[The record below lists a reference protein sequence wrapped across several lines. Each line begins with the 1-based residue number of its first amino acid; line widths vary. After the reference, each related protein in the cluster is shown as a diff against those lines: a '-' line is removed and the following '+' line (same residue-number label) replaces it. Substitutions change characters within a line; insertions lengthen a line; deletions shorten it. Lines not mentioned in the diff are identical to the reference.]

1 LQPVNGVSPAAGR
14 AQASRRIIISMLVFR
29 IAFILI
35 TAGFAVALM
44 VDPALFPGA
53 PNGRVPVIIG
63 LLLLA
68 ALNYLRLIRSRQ
80 AQRRQAMMDQI
91 PKKPLGL

>member
-1 LQPVNGVSPAAGR
+1 MDTMTL
-14 AQASRRIIISMLVFR
+14 FR
-29 IAFILI
+29 LATILI
-35 TAGFAVALM
+35 CAGFAIALM

-53 PNGRVPVIIG
+53 PSGRVPVIVG
-63 LLLLA
+63 LFLLA
-68 ALNYLRLIRSRQ
+68 ALNYLRFIRSRQ

>member
-1 LQPVNGVSPAAGR
+1 MQPVNGGWRGLGEAA
-14 AQASRRIIISMLVFR
+14 AARRIINSMLLFR
-29 IAFILI
+29 VALIGI
-35 TAGFAVALM
+35 TAGFAIALM

-80 AQRRQAMMDQI
+80 ALRRQAMMDEV